1 MKTNILTS
9 IIVTLLSWAIIRN
22 PNRIYDILMKKMVMK
37 YSTLFFIAL
46 VFIFTAC
53 ADNNQFR
60 ETACTQEN
68 TFPEDRAFGSLC
80 SDELCTEYLA
90 IWKELIMEKN
100 NLSQDFF
107 DSHIELVRSEI
118 HSWEKGV
125 SFSVC
130 YNFNVGWAT
139 AFNCDQFIIK
149 IDADNSFFPAL
160 DLPRDTY
167 LTKDKIKLAVDNR
180 AFSSE
185 IIKIANVD
193 NIKFSTP
200 DNALSDLIE
209 FSGVNQ
215 LCLNG
220 ITINEDN
227 GHLIL
232 QAYAQYVNEFNSCIQ
247 GTIDLITGDKNVNDA
262 PCLIN

>member
-1 MKTNILTS
+1 
-9 IIVTLLSWAIIRN
+9 
-22 PNRIYDILMKKMVMK
+22 MVMK
-37 YSTLFFIAL
+37 YSRLFFIAL
-46 VFIFTAC
+46 FFIFTAC
-53 ADNNQFR
+53 EDNNQFR

-68 TFPEDRAFGSLC
+68 AFPEDRATGSLC

-90 IWKELIMEKN
+90 IWKELIMKKN

-107 DSHIELVRSEI
+107 DTHIELGESEI

-125 SFSVC
+125 SFSIC
-130 YNFNVGWAT
+130 YSFKVSWAT

-167 LTKDKIKLAVDNR
+167 LTKDQIKLAVDNR

-220 ITINEDN
+220 TIINEDN

-232 QAYAQYVNEFNSCIQ
+232 QAYAQYVNEVNSCIQ
-247 GTIDLITGDKNVNDA
+247 GTIDSITGDKNVNDA

>member
-1 MKTNILTS
+1 MKTNILLSVVLTH
-9 IIVTLLSWAIIRN
+9 LLWVITN
-22 PNRIYDILMKKMVMK
+22 KIYDISIKKMTMK
-37 YSTLFFIAL
+37 YFALIFIAL
-46 VFIFTAC
+46 VFVFTAC
-53 ADNNQFR
+53 EDNNQFR

-68 TFPEDRAFGSLC
+68 AFPEDSTTGSLC

-90 IWKELIMEKN
+90 IWKELIMGKN

-107 DSHIELVRSEI
+107 DSHIELIKSEI

-125 SFSVC
+125 SFSIC
-130 YNFNVGWAT
+130 YNFNVDWAT

-215 LCLNG
+215 LCLKG

-232 QAYAQYVNEFNSCIQ
+232 QAYAQYVDEFNSCIQ

-262 PCLIN
+262 PCFIN